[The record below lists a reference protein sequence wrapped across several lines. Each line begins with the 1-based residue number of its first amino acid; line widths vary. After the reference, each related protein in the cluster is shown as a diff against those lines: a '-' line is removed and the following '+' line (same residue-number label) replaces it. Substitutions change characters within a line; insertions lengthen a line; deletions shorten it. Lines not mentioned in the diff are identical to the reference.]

1 MNTAQMESHLV
12 PAAQQQRSSA
22 ASPWLAAVVWG
33 CLSLLAALAI
43 LELKAPNAVPASA
56 PQNEFSAERA
66 LDHVRA
72 VAHVPHSTGTYANAE
87 ARRYIIRQLSG
98 LGMNPQVFTAVG
110 IYNGYG
116 ALIAGRTTDVL
127 ARLPGTA
134 NSGAILLMAHYDSVS
149 NGPGAADDGSGVAAI
164 LEGLRAVKTGSPLK
178 NDLIVLITDGEEA
191 GLLGA
196 DAFVASHPEMKDIGL
211 LMNFEARGNRGP
223 SLLFETSANNAA
235 LMNEVAKA
243 APYPV
248 SSSLFYSLY
257 KLLPNDTDFTVFR
270 PAGIP
275 GLNFAFGGHLEAYHS
290 ALDTPENL
298 DTASLQHQG
307 SYLVSL
313 VRHFGQMDL
322 ANLKRESGEDIF
334 FDWFGSNLVAYSER
348 WVSIGQILVTFLLVL
363 VIVYNV
369 RRATIRPRR
378 FFAAIAASFVALL
391 TIPVVMAVAG
401 LLFFLLLKGR
411 MLLGDTSANSF
422 LLVGLVLLG
431 VVMGSVVLMKF
442 RRHFNLREL
451 SLAGLTGVC
460 ILSWALALLLPA
472 GSYLIFWPLF
482 LATAGCSVLTIVK
495 TASPKT
501 QAAMVLPAAA
511 ISVLLFAPVAYLL
524 YVFLT
529 LNLVSIA
536 AIGLLIGLFFLICVP
551 IANIATPER
560 PWRAI
565 LLPMLVAA
573 AACVTVG
580 ILLSTFSSQ
589 HPRHDNLLYSLN
601 ADDHTAVWISDN
613 PVLDRYTAQFLGKT
627 PNHQPIPNYLSGSQD
642 RPFSASAPAMDLQPP
657 ISEIK
662 ADEQQGDLHH
672 LRMNVK
678 SQRGADLMEVRFDPS
693 VKPVTIEIYGRK
705 VKSQLNRAGL
715 SMLLYG
721 SGPQGADL
729 DLTLNAPSGVSF
741 WISDYSFGLPTTVPR
756 PPEFIAAQ
764 GSDQTVVCRKYILR

>member
-1 MNTAQMESHLV
+1 MNTAQMESRLV

-22 ASPWLAAVVWG
+22 ASPWLATVVWG

-87 ARRYIIRQLSG
+87 ARQYIIRQLSG
-98 LGMNPQVFTAVG
+98 LAMNPQVFTAVG
-110 IYNGYG
+110 VYNGYG
-116 ALIAGRTTDVL
+116 ALIAGRTTDVV
-127 ARLPGTA
+127 ARLPGAA

-149 NGPGAADDGSGVAAI
+149 NGPGAADDASGVAAI
-164 LEGLRAVKTGSPLK
+164 LEGLRTVKAGAPLK
-178 NDLIVLITDGEEA
+178 NDLIVLMTDGEEA

-196 DAFVASHPEMKDIGL
+196 DAFVASHPWMKDIGL
-211 LMNFEARGNRGP
+211 LMNFEARGNHGP

-290 ALDTPENL
+290 VLDTPENL

-334 FDWFGSNLVAYSER
+334 FDSFGSNLVAYSER
-348 WVSIGQILVTFLLVL
+348 WVSIGQILVTFLLL
-363 VIVYNV
+363 VAIVSNV
-369 RRATIRPRR
+369 RCAAIRTRG
-378 FFAAIAASFVALL
+378 FFAAIAASFVTLL
-391 TIPVVMAVAG
+391 VIPVVMAVAG
-401 LLFFLLLKGR
+401 VLFFLLLKGR
-411 MLLGDTSANSF
+411 MLLGDTAANSL
-422 LLVGLVLLG
+422 LLVGLILLG
-431 VVMGSVVLMKF
+431 VTTGSIVLAKF

-482 LATAGCSVLTIVK
+482 LATGGCLVLTIVK

-551 IANIATPER
+551 VANIATPER
-560 PWRAI
+560 RRAI

-601 ADDHTAVWISDN
+601 ADDHTAVWISDDRA
-613 PVLDRYTAQFLGKT
+613 LDRYTAQFLGKT
-627 PNHQPIPNYLSGSQD
+627 PNRQPIPNYLSGSQD

-662 ADEQQGDLHH
+662 AEEQQGDLHH

-693 VKPVTIEIYGRK
+693 VKPVAIEISGRK
-705 VKSQLNRAGL
+705 VKSQPNRAVL

-729 DLTLNAPSGVSF
+729 DLTVNAPSGVSF
-741 WISDYSFGLPTTVPR
+741 WISDYSFGLPTTVRR